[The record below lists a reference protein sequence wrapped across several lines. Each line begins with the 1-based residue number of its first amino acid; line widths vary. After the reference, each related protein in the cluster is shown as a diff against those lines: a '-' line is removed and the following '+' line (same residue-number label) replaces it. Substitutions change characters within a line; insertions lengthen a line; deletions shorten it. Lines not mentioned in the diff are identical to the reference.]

1 MPFPASPLPDWQ
13 VLGTDRRIPVPL
25 QPRPPHSWLGGHSH
39 HRWRVESLSVAPR
52 DASQHTRPDRLRR
65 ALPPPPSEA
74 SLGPLRP
81 AQARVL
87 RPPPRKSLVPD
98 PGQRTGRTAASTPPP
113 PRVQSGVA
121 CSSQMP
127 LSLPAEL
134 ELNHRG
140 ALLEPCA
147 AASSAAARAR
157 HAAPEQMTTGLASRD
172 SALRTRPPPPP
183 PPRRPRALLCLRQR
197 TQREPPHSLPTARAS
212 QASPPRLRPI
222 TTPRVFPPPPRDP
235 HLRIGER
242 RGPT

>member
-1 MPFPASPLPDWQ
+1 MFPASPLPNWQ
-13 VLGTDRRIPVPL
+13 VLGADRRVPVP
-25 QPRPPHSWLGGHSH
+25 PPPAPSPHSWLGGHSH
-39 HRWRVESLSVAPR
+39 QRWRVESLSVAPR

-74 SLGPLRP
+74 SLGLSGPPRPGSCGHLRGSHSFRIQGRERR
-81 AQARVL
+81 AQRRA
-87 RPPPRKSLVPD
+87 RPPRL
-98 PGQRTGRTAASTPPP
+98 R
-113 PRVQSGVA
+113 SGVA

-147 AASSAAARAR
+147 ATASAAARAR

-183 PPRRPRALLCLRQR
+183 PAPRRPRALLCLRQR
-197 TQREPPHSLPTARAS
+197 TQREPPRSLPTARAS

-222 TTPRVFPPPPRDP
+222 RTPRVFPPPPRDP